1 MYSRRTEVKV
11 VRRGESSG
19 ERVVGGEGVGAG
31 GGFIVVVVDQKTS
44 FGYDFSTDH
53 LTTTVSSFSYLEPT
67 EQEHSKLGFTPKFR
81 EKGMAQ
87 SGAQLSWF
95 DLPQPERVGPSRFL
109 LYLKIPGAN
118 RGIEESLREST
129 FSVIFFTW
137 DLTLHVSDSLK

>member
-19 ERVVGGEGVGAG
+19 ESVVGGEGVGAG

-53 LTTTVSSFSYLEPT
+53 LTTIVSSCSYLEST
-67 EQEHSKLGFTPKFR
+67 EREHRKLGFTPKFR

-95 DLPQPERVGPSRFL
+95 DLPRAGWIVPILIVPPNTRSE
-109 LYLKIPGAN
+109 PGY
-118 RGIEESLREST
+118 
-129 FSVIFFTW
+129 
-137 DLTLHVSDSLK
+137 

>member
-19 ERVVGGEGVGAG
+19 ESVVGGEGVGAG

-53 LTTTVSSFSYLEPT
+53 LTTIVSSFSYFEST
-67 EQEHSKLGFTPKFR
+67 EREHSKLGFIPKFR

-87 SGAQLSWF
+87 SGARLNWF
-95 DLPQPERVGPSRFL
+95 DLPRTGWTVPIHIV
-109 LYLKIPGAN
+109 
-118 RGIEESLREST
+118 
-129 FSVIFFTW
+129 
-137 DLTLHVSDSLK
+137 LTSK